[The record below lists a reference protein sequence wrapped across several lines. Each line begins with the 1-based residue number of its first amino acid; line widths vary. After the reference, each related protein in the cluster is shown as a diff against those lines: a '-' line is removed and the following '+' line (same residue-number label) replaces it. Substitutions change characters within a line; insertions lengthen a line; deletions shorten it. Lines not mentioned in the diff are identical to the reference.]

1 MPIRRFG
8 LSFEAA
14 APAASHPQR
23 TDIACFVGAVARRRA
38 AVPVTLLPEVL
49 ARWLEEAD
57 PALALLPL
65 RSRRV
70 DLQSA
75 SSLVSSLQDA
85 LAASLRAPST
95 VARVAQIVDAA
106 DGPAL
111 DALLAACRTLTPLP
125 APLVDGLAARGFRPG
140 THLDA
145 DPVAAWL
152 RVQTL
157 HDLPVPLDDFET
169 FDALFAWDQRP
180 VLALAP
186 RAGDPQV
193 CTALGAAVRAFF
205 GEGGLRCYVVRSG
218 DPAALLASASD
229 RFGIL
234 SALDY
239 GARRRA
245 RNGEGEPLP
254 VRPEP
259 IAGRRPQ
266 LRGLAPEF
274 GSPVETL
281 QGLAFDGEPQVPAQA
296 ADWCGLEHVYG
307 LPDVS
312 FVALPDLPDAVAYR
326 LDEAVPPAPP
336 AGTPA
341 EVFSDCVESP
351 REAPR
356 LSARLIAPPRARD
369 EGLRAWIALV
379 RRALAVLDNNGRA
392 DHRRDVQLLA
402 SLPLAAP
409 ARGAPQP
416 DDWLAWMARQGPAS
430 DWWSRSDELED
441 PRGEPFARLQVAAP
455 WLVTRDS
462 ADCAG
467 GLEAPEGTLA
477 GVLARRALVA
487 GAYRLAAFEPV
498 RRYVSAEPLLNLSRA
513 TDQAV
518 DTPAGPLA
526 LAERVCLIG
535 PSARGP
541 QLVSDVSFATLPLW
555 RPGSVRR
562 LVNVVVNAARR
573 IGEDHAFE
581 PNAEALWDRLRER
594 LAGLGRELLAA
605 GALSS
610 DAGRRAFVVR
620 CGRDTMTQADLD
632 AGRLLAEIELVPA
645 QPIVRITVVLAL
657 RDAQPLVS
665 ARQAA

>member
-1 MPIRRFG
+1 MPTRRFG
-8 LSFEAA
+8 LSFETA
-14 APAASHPQR
+14 APAASHPHR

-38 AVPVTLLPEVL
+38 AVPVTVLPEVL
-49 ARWLEEAD
+49 ARWLEQAE
-57 PALALLPL
+57 PALTQVPL

-75 SSLVSSLQDA
+75 ASLLSSLQDA
-85 LAASLRAPST
+85 LVASQ
-95 VARVAQIVDAA
+95 RVAQSITSVATVIGDA

-125 APLVDGLAARGFRPG
+125 AALIDGLVARGFSPG

-145 DPVAAWL
+145 DPLAAWL

-157 HDLPVPLDDFET
+157 HDLPLPLDDFET
-169 FDALFAWDQRP
+169 FDALFAWDERP

-186 RAGDPQV
+186 RPGDPQV

-218 DPAALLASASD
+218 DPVPLLASASD
-229 RFGIL
+229 RFGVL
-234 SALDY
+234 SALDH
-239 GARRRA
+239 GARRRT
-245 RNGEGEPLP
+245 RTLEGEWLPAQPEPLP
-254 VRPEP
+254 
-259 IAGRRPQ
+259 GRRPQ
-266 LRGLAPEF
+266 LRGLVPDFGAPI
-274 GSPVETL
+274 ETL
-281 QGLAFDGEPQVPAQA
+281 QGLGFDGAPAIDTSA
-296 ADWCGLEHVYG
+296 AGWSGLEHVFG

-312 FVALPDLPDAVAYR
+312 FAALPDLPDAVAYR
-326 LDEAVPPAPP
+326 LDEAVPPPPP

-341 EVFSDCVESP
+341 TVFSDCEETP
-351 REAPR
+351 RDAPR
-356 LSARLIAPPRARD
+356 PSARLIAPPRARD
-369 EGLRAWIALV
+369 DGLRAWIALV

-392 DHRRDVQLLA
+392 FHRRDVQLLT

-416 DDWLAWMARQGPAS
+416 DDWLAWMARQGVAS
-430 DWWSRSDELED
+430 GWWSDDLDD
-441 PRGEPFARLQVAAP
+441 PRGEAFARLQVAAP

-477 GVLARRALVA
+477 GVLARRALAA

-498 RRYVSAEPLLNLSRA
+498 RRFVAAEPALDLSRA
-513 TDQAV
+513 RDAAV
-518 DTPAGPLA
+518 DTPAGPLT

-535 PSARGP
+535 PSPRGP
-541 QLVSDVSFATLPLW
+541 QLLSDVSFATLALW

-573 IGEDHAFE
+573 LGDDHAFE
-581 PNAEALWDRLRER
+581 PNAEALWDRLRQR
-594 LAGLGRELLAA
+594 LGDLGRELLAA

-632 AGRLLAEIELVPA
+632 AGRLVAEIELVPA
-645 QPIVRITVVLAL
+645 QPIVRIAVVLAL
-657 RDAQPLVS
+657 RDAQPLIAV
-665 ARQAA
+665 RQAA